1 MNRNFIVNELSNN
14 NKIVELNI
22 NCVNNEKNKISLI
35 SFNVNGVKRNLNLIQ
50 EFCCYDIIFLCETS
64 LINEENTVYINRLST
79 NHLYHHCSDML
90 FSPAKGRPYGGRSF
104 IISKKLEIRNCE
116 FINQHIATISIN
128 SNNKVFTIIACYLPY
143 DNGSMINLSEFQS
156 CIQVIS
162 ELFSFYQS
170 KMHSVLIIGDFN
182 ADLLRNKRFDIYL
195 NNFIVNNLM
204 VIVSPSLD
212 SSQFSYEKGDYKA
225 MLDHFIS
232 SNYDMVDY
240 SCSLVDNVINLSDH
254 KTLKVIIS
262 WFSNCFDI
270 DN

>member
-1 MNRNFIVNELSNN
+1 
-14 NKIVELNI
+14 
-22 NCVNNEKNKISLI
+22 
-35 SFNVNGVKRNLNLIQ
+35 
-50 EFCCYDIIFLCETS
+50 
-64 LINEENTVYINRLST
+64 
-79 NHLYHHCSDML
+79 ML
-90 FSPAKGRPYGGRSF
+90 FSPAKGRPYRGRSF

-195 NNFIVNNLM
+195 NNFIVNN
-204 VIVSPSLD
+204 
-212 SSQFSYEKGDYKA
+212 
-225 MLDHFIS
+225 
-232 SNYDMVDY
+232 
-240 SCSLVDNVINLSDH
+240 
-254 KTLKVIIS
+254 
-262 WFSNCFDI
+262 
-270 DN
+270 